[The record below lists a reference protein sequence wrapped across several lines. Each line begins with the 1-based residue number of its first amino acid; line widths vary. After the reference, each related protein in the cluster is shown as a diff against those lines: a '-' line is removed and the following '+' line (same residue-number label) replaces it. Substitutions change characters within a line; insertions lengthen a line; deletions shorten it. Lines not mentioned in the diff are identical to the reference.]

1 MSWFNIFNRGVSPA
15 QVRDIS
21 GIKALPPGR
30 SPMPRGGPVVPQG
43 GAIVPKAGGVP
54 GLGLL
59 SAIYSIPGFA
69 ETKQRNAEE
78 NIRLAS
84 TAPGMRAISN
94 ELQYIGNQFSQ
105 GRLPYASPRVSN
117 LPPNYR
123 GDELRLSAAA
133 RAAAGPSAGGGIGGG
148 NMASYVPAG
157 GERAAERAYQ
167 QEKSRVAQLTAQ
179 DPELLRYEAARK
191 VAAAP
196 GATPE
201 QVQSA
206 EDIGMQIWAQKY
218 GKTLAPKVKPGQAG
232 YDVIQRTLNAGT
244 MGAPMSM
251 SFPTGTGLL
260 GSSGAPETS
269 SYVGVKPAS
278 IGNVPPLSPYGFANA
293 QNQQQAAMFT
303 RFTEG
308 PTLSSQPLGSPTAS
322 MGEVPT
328 YSGASGVQPMG
339 DSISGESAVFGTDA
353 AKALADS
360 YVKKLLNFR
369 GI

>member
-1 MSWFNIFNRGVSPA
+1 MATGGTSFRPGSQGNLGAQLNQLGSSLYGLVRPFIQPTPYGTNPWSTPA
-15 QVRDIS
+15 NQSTQYYGPAYGNVNV
-21 GIKALPPGR
+21 AP
-30 SPMPRGGPVVPQG
+30 GGPRNFGPNYKERELRQGAAAERFRSGAGFPGQQG
-43 GAIVPKAGGVP
+43 G
-54 GLGLL
+54 
-59 SAIYSIPGFA
+59 
-69 ETKQRNAEE
+69 
-78 NIRLAS
+78 
-84 TAPGMRAISN
+84 
-94 ELQYIGNQFSQ
+94 
-105 GRLPYASPRVSN
+105 SP
-117 LPPNYR
+117 
-123 GDELRLSAAA
+123 
-133 RAAAGPSAGGGIGGG
+133 
-148 NMASYVPAG
+148 
-157 GERAAERAYQ
+157 AAERAYQ
-167 QEKSRVAQLTAQ
+167 TEKSRVAQLTAQ
-179 DPELLRYEAARK
+179 DPELLRYEAARLK
-191 VAAAP
+191 AVAP

-293 QNQQQAAMFT
+293 QNQQQAEMFT

-328 YSGASGVQPMG
+328 YSGASGVQPIG

>member
-1 MSWFNIFNRGVSPA
+1 MIQLLGPALAGARAIGGAA
-15 QVRDIS
+15 QV
-21 GIKALPPGR
+21 GR
-30 SPMPRGGPVVPQG
+30 F
-43 GAIVPKAGGVP
+43 AT
-54 GLGLL
+54 GLGSLL
-59 SAIYSIPGFA
+59 ATGLTADAARRTPRVGSIPA
-69 ETKQRNAEE
+69 KD
-78 NIRLAS
+78 RLGES
-84 TAPGMRAISN
+84 
-94 ELQYIGNQFSQ
+94 
-105 GRLPYASPRVSN
+105 
-117 LPPNYR
+117 YR
-123 GDELRLSAAA
+123 DAELRLSAAA

-244 MGAPMSM
+244 MGAPMTA

-293 QNQQQAAMFT
+293 QNQQQAEMFT

-328 YSGASGVQPMG
+328 YSGASGVQPIG